1 MFEDDAQGG
10 CEHIDDVPRSG
21 RRRRWSAAD
30 KARIVAETWVPGE
43 RVSDVA
49 RRWRVCSQQIYRW
62 RHAAAM
68 MRRSPEQ
75 TALPAFVPI
84 VAATNP
90 HHLAGR
96 PALAPVIEI
105 RLAGAVVRVVA
116 GTDDA
121 QLRAVLRAVRTSA
134 SGA

>member
-1 MFEDDAQGG
+1 
-10 CEHIDDVPRSG
+10 
-21 RRRRWSAAD
+21 
-30 KARIVAETWVPGE
+30 
-43 RVSDVA
+43 
-49 RRWRVCSQQIYRW
+49 
-62 RHAAAM
+62 

-90 HHLAGR
+90 YHLAGR